1 MAINYSL
8 KEQKRIACISNEL
21 ARAGMMFKVSEFRL
35 LFNVISLINPESE
48 ELPIYDFTYKEIA
61 ILTDTVKSK
70 TGITE
75 IRDMLFETI
84 QKCIVLD
91 KDKAKAFVPLSG
103 YDSEDLSKI
112 ELVFHQKLKEH
123 VLLIENIESENNEGE
138 KVYEKRIKKHYAKID
153 MNIFNTLKSCNTMR
167 LYIYLKSYQALRK
180 TGFIPL
186 DDIKFSFNVSPE
198 MDIKTFNRVILNKS
212 IKEINE
218 KTDIN
223 VVMNKITKNKA
234 IIGYDFTISSSAL
247 KNEVEESKET
257 DNALEDS
264 IKNEFNDDFNDEN
277 KGSLIANKDYSAF
290 INIAKIGLG
299 MKEKD
304 IVKALISCGYDEN
317 KAYDKLS
324 KSVTA

>member
-138 KVYEKRIKKHYAKID
+138 KVCEKRIKKHYAKID

-234 IIGYDFTISSSAL
+234 IIGYGFTISSSVL
-247 KNEVEESKET
+247 KNAVEESKET
-257 DNALEDS
+257 DKVSEDGIKSESNEDS
-264 IKNEFNDDFNDEN
+264 NDEN
-277 KGSLIANKDYSAF
+277 KGSLTENKDYSAF

-299 MKEKD
+299 MKEID
-304 IVKALISCGYDEN
+304 IVQALIESNYDEKVAYN
-317 KAYDKLS
+317 KLL
-324 KSVTA
+324 KSISA